1 MSPVVTPARA
11 PERAPEGSGDAILS
25 AAGMPLFFLDIRS
38 VPRDGPLG
46 VWLAAEHRFNIAGGV
61 VPIGKESMSEGSLR
75 SRFDGLVF
83 VEESHA
89 YTSGR

>member
-1 MSPVVTPARA
+1 VP
-11 PERAPEGSGDAILS
+11 APEGSGDAILS
-25 AAGMPLFFLDIRS
+25 AAGMPLFFLDLRS

-46 VWLAAEHRFNIAGGV
+46 VWLAEEHRFNIAGGV

-75 SRFDGLVF
+75 ARFDGLVF

-89 YTSGR
+89 YTLGR